1 MRCVLVGPPGAGKG
15 TQAQFLAAHFSIPH
29 ISTGDIFRANLKAG
43 TELGNQA
50 KGFMDRGELVPDSVT
65 NEMVKDRLTH
75 DDAVNGFL
83 LDGFPRNVA
92 QAEVLR
98 AILADK
104 KTPLHA
110 VLEFSLA
117 DEEIVARLSSRRT
130 CRECGAPSV
139 GVDKCPTCGGDVYQR
154 EDDKAE
160 VIARR
165 LEVYAEQTAPII
177 SFYRNEGLLISVSA
191 VGNVED
197 ITAHAI
203 SALSRVAQ

>member
-15 TQAQFLAAHFSIPH
+15 TQAQFLAAHYSIPH

-43 TELGNQA
+43 TDIGNQA
-50 KGFMDRGELVPDSVT
+50 KSFMDRGELVPDSVT

-75 DDAVNGFL
+75 DDVANGFL

-98 AILADK
+98 AILAEK

-117 DEEIVARLSSRRT
+117 DEEIIARLLQRA
-130 CRECGAPSV
+130 EIE
-139 GVDKCPTCGGDVYQR
+139 KR
-154 EDDKAE
+154 EDDKE
-160 VIARR
+160 DVIKRR

-177 SFYRNEGLLISVSA
+177 SFYRNEGLLISISA
-191 VGNVED
+191 VGNIED
-197 ITAHAI
+197 ITANAI
-203 SALSRVAQ
+203 SALSRLEQ

>member
-1 MRCVLVGPPGAGKG
+1 MRLVLVGPPGAGKG

-43 TELGNQA
+43 TDLGKQA
-50 KGFMDRGELVPDSVT
+50 QTFMDRGELVPDSVT

-75 DDAVNGFL
+75 DDVANGFI

-98 AILADK
+98 AILSEK

-110 VLEFSLA
+110 VLEFSA
-117 DEEIVARLSSRRT
+117 PDAEIIARLL
-130 CRECGAPSV
+130 
-139 GVDKCPTCGGDVYQR
+139 QR
-154 EDDKAE
+154 AEIEKRVDDKE
-160 VIARR
+160 DVIKRR

-191 VGNVED
+191 VGTVED
-197 ITAHAI
+197 ITDSAI
-203 SALSRVAQ
+203 SALSRVVQ